1 MANQSQRLAT
11 SATKAVKLR
20 ESCDCCLV
28 AKVKC
33 GKEKPVCKRCLTN
46 GSYCLYSPC
55 LKTGRRTHK
64 NPSIKAANYAEESI
78 NVSTQT
84 GEPLASGVSPDNAH
98 SLFESA
104 RSDLLENTQALF
116 ASDESSHIRTQ
127 NPFTERPNDM
137 MTDHGDPDPKS
148 QPQSPK
154 FNIFANAPN
163 YLDPFIPM
171 FDLENGI
178 DFLAEKGLP
187 NISRSQ
193 MINDNANFEPVA
205 GLKDPAK
212 LSSPSVRLDSPSHTT
227 MSPLPISLS
236 EQGLYQQQMGQPCDC
251 FAACLQM
258 LQTLHNQSYLLLKS
272 QPEGGPC
279 FDVMLNSNKEAI
291 ESCTAI
297 VGCTKCVSA
306 CGNSVVTTMVA
317 TIIGKALSVYQ
328 AACSMMFSSSAGMQS
343 TTPLAF
349 GAYKVT
355 GENRQLLEIEIL
367 LLDLKKVASVLMA
380 YSDKFCNSSSAEDN
394 EVSMFAT
401 LKSYLENDLR
411 MVVQYLNKQKN
422 CVSK

>member
-1 MANQSQRLAT
+1 MANQSQRLAA

-64 NPSIKAANYAEESI
+64 NPSTKATNCAEESI

-84 GEPLASGVSPDNAH
+84 SELFASGVSPDDAH

-116 ASDESSHIRTQ
+116 ASGESSHIRTQ
-127 NPFTERPNDM
+127 NPFTERSNDM
-137 MTDHGDPDPKS
+137 PTDRGGPDPKS
-148 QPQSPK
+148 KPQSPK
-154 FNIFANAPN
+154 LDIFTTTPN

-193 MINDNANFEPVA
+193 MTKDYANFEPFT
-205 GLKDPAK
+205 GLEDHAK
-212 LSSPSVRLDSPSHTT
+212 LSSPSVPPDSASHTT
-227 MSPLPISLS
+227 MSPLPISSS
-236 EQGLYQQQMGQPCDC
+236 ERGLYQQQKGQSCDC

-258 LQTLHNQSYLLLKS
+258 LKTLHNQSYLLLKA
-272 QPEGGPC
+272 QPEEGPS
-279 FDVMLNSNKEAI
+279 FDVILNSNKEAI

-317 TIIGKALSVYQ
+317 TIIGKAISVYQ
-328 AACSMMFSSSAGMQS
+328 AACSLMFSSSTGMQS

-380 YSDKFCNSSSAEDN
+380 YSDKFCNNSSAKDD

-401 LKSYLENDLR
+401 LKSYLEKDLR
-411 MVVQYLNKQKN
+411 MVVQYLNTQKN